1 MPLHLTS
8 WRLQSRPK
16 DLGLFFCKA
25 PIHWTSVEQPGEV
38 HSSKRE
44 CHSADLDDLRSNFR
58 STPTFLSVEAPSCLC
73 SYQHLLPVTHLA
85 EAPPCRFCVVIKK
98 ENYPEQQQPAKRLCD
113 SGKEIYRLPGHTIY
127 LLPTVMLANLLPCD
141 LNYYIKGT
149 SIKGTLKPGKEAML
163 HGADT
168 SQNMELGQYRPLL
181 GRHHRHWALGPGAV
195 FTGAQLAGPDFS
207 FLKGFSNIHLF

>member
-1 MPLHLTS
+1 MRMMFKQGTY
-8 WRLQSRPK
+8 
-16 DLGLFFCKA
+16 
-25 PIHWTSVEQPGEV
+25 
-38 HSSKRE
+38 
-44 CHSADLDDLRSNFR
+44 N
-58 STPTFLSVEAPSCLC
+58 FLSSFSKLQNKSTLKC
-73 SYQHLLPVTHLA
+73 SFKSIFYLLSSFPQRHNLWIFAIYTIKYTNEYWCRMSRNKASLQLKQRNRWLHSEVFVSSPPPAAASDSL
-85 EAPPCRFCVVIKK
+85 APPCRFCVVIKK

-168 SQNMELGQYRPLL
+168 SQNMELGQYCS
-181 GRHHRHWALGPGAV
+181 WN
-195 FTGAQLAGPDFS
+195 
-207 FLKGFSNIHLF
+207 GFSAGGSPPDTGRRSRSDWFRAS